1 MGSPVHK
8 TQNVQKN
15 YLNTRTLAEHLE
27 IIGFCRNGRARVF
40 EKQWNSELNKLRIH
54 IHSCVLIET
63 ELFSQR
69 HLAADSPVQP
79 HRAYIIISHCN
90 LRFLSY
96 FPFRCP
102 PLLGRPCI
110 HKPAQL
116 IAPSIMAMVQTSI
129 DDIHN
134 YPGDLVPTNFRRWKH
149 LTAYQ
154 MLR

>member
-1 MGSPVHK
+1 MGLPVHK
-8 TQNVQKN
+8 TQNVKN
-15 YLNTRTLAEHLE
+15 IILTLRNTRRTPCDHRLATKTNV
-27 IIGFCRNGRARVF
+27 FTFF
-40 EKQWNSELNKLRIH
+40 EKQQNNEINKLRIH

-90 LRFLSY
+90 LRFLFY

-110 HKPAQL
+110 RKTRPVNSTL
-116 IAPSIMAMVQTSI
+116 NYGYRL
-129 DDIHN
+129 DIYRCSLELLLH
-134 YPGDLVPTNFRRWKH
+134 V
-149 LTAYQ
+149 
-154 MLR
+154 